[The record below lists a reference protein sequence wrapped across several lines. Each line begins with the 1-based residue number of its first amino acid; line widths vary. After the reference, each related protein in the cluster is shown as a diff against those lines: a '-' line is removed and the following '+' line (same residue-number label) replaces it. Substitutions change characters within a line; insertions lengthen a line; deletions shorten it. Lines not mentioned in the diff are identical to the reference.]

1 MLHGC
6 VPDTSASAFFKTSLR
21 AKNASSRGE
30 SEGGCCGAV
39 VGVAISPHKLTRVDS
54 QAVRFHEKP
63 RTQSRLFVA
72 GLGFK
77 RSLTQLQGNNL
88 QSDVALPQ

>member
-1 MLHGC
+1 MQAAA
-6 VPDTSASAFFKTSLR
+6 VR
-21 AKNASSRGE
+21 AKE
-30 SEGGCCGAV
+30 AV
-39 VGVAISPHKLTRVDS
+39 GRVAVQLWVLQCPPHKLTRVDS
-54 QAVRFHEKP
+54 QAVRFHEKR
-63 RTQSRLFVA
+63 RTKSRLFVA